1 MAEDMQLE
9 EQDGYAV
16 LITECALQLGY
27 EGVKDKQMEAILA
40 VVRGKDTFVSLPT
53 GFVKSMIYGVLPVV
67 KVSAST
73 TVLQKFYTNYYVGL
87 AEKSGSIVVC
97 ISPLTSLMMD
107 QCTKF
112 VSRGISAEFIGE
124 AQTSKDAIKRVLSGQ
139 AQLVF
144 ATPESL
150 VENER

>member
-53 GFVKSMIYGVLPVV
+53 GFGKSMIYGVLP
-67 KVSAST
+67 
-73 TVLQKFYTNYYVGL
+73 
-87 AEKSGSIVVC
+87 
-97 ISPLTSLMMD
+97 M
-107 QCTKF
+107 
-112 VSRGISAEFIGE
+112 
-124 AQTSKDAIKRVLSGQ
+124 
-139 AQLVF
+139 VF
-144 ATPESL
+144 DKKKGKC
-150 VENER
+150 

>member
-53 GFVKSMIYGVLPVV
+53 GFGKSMIYGVLPVV
-67 KVSAST
+67 FDK
-73 TVLQKFYTNYYVGL
+73 KKG
-87 AEKSGSIVVC
+87 KC
-97 ISPLTSLMMD
+97 
-107 QCTKF
+107 
-112 VSRGISAEFIGE
+112 
-124 AQTSKDAIKRVLSGQ
+124 
-139 AQLVF
+139 
-144 ATPESL
+144 
-150 VENER
+150 

>member
-53 GFVKSMIYGVLPVV
+53 GFGKSMIYGVFPVV
-67 KVSAST
+67 FDK
-73 TVLQKFYTNYYVGL
+73 KKG
-87 AEKSGSIVVC
+87 KC
-97 ISPLTSLMMD
+97 
-107 QCTKF
+107 
-112 VSRGISAEFIGE
+112 
-124 AQTSKDAIKRVLSGQ
+124 
-139 AQLVF
+139 
-144 ATPESL
+144 
-150 VENER
+150 

>member
-53 GFVKSMIYGVLPVV
+53 GFGKSTI
-67 KVSAST
+67 
-73 TVLQKFYTNYYVGL
+73 
-87 AEKSGSIVVC
+87 
-97 ISPLTSLMMD
+97 
-107 QCTKF
+107 
-112 VSRGISAEFIGE
+112 
-124 AQTSKDAIKRVLSGQ
+124 
-139 AQLVF
+139 
-144 ATPESL
+144 
-150 VENER
+150 